1 MNLLLLSNSTNHGEQ
16 YLEHA
21 IDTVAAFLEGVDELL
36 FIPYA
41 GSDYSSYTELVAQAM
56 KSIGISVRGLHTAP
70 DPTAAIKNAQAIFT
84 GGGNTFRLVKAL
96 HQLQLV
102 EPIQQAIKSG
112 TRYMGASAGT
122 NIASPTLRTTN
133 DMPIVEPGSFNTLN
147 LVPFQI
153 NPHYLDADPASRH
166 AGETRETRLTEF
178 LQENDVPILGLRE
191 GTHLLVQNDLRG
203 AVRATLGGVPVSPDA
218 TAPGI
223 LFTRNNQPRN
233 IDGDV
238 TCLLSGPASFDTPTI
253 ERAP

>member
-1 MNLLLLSNSTNHGEQ
+1 MNLLLLSNSTNHGRQ

-21 IDTVAAFLEGVDELL
+21 TDTVAAFLEGIDELL

-41 GSDYSSYTELVAQAM
+41 GSDHSSYTELVAQSL
-56 KSIGISVRGLHTAP
+56 KRIGISVRGLHTAP
-70 DPTAAIKNAQAIFT
+70 DPFAAIKDAQAIFT

-96 HQLQLV
+96 HQLQLI
-102 EPIQQAIKSG
+102 EPIQQAIQSG

-153 NPHYLDADPASRH
+153 NPHYLDADPESRH

-178 LQENDVPILGLRE
+178 LEDNDVPVLGLRE
-191 GTHLLVQNDLRG
+191 GTYLLVRKALHG
-203 AVRATLGGVPVSPDA
+203 AVRATVGGVPVSPDA

-223 LFTRNNQPRN
+223 LFKRNNQPQN
-233 IDGDV
+233 ITGDV
-238 TCLLSGPASFDTPTI
+238 TRLLNAPANFDSP
-253 ERAP
+253 A

>member
-1 MNLLLLSNSTNHGEQ
+1 MNLLLLSNSTNHASQ

-21 IDTVAAFLEGVDELL
+21 TDTVATFLEGVDELL

-41 GSDYSSYTELVAQAM
+41 GSDHDCYTELVAQALI
-56 KSIGISVRGLHTAP
+56 SIGIRVRGLHTTP
-70 DPTAAIKNAQAIFT
+70 DPAAAIKEAQAIFT

-96 HQLQLV
+96 HQLQLI
-102 EPIQQAIKSG
+102 EPIQQAVRTG

-153 NPHYLDADPASRH
+153 NPHYLDADPDSSH

-178 LQENDVPILGLRE
+178 LQENNVPVLGLRE
-191 GTHLLVQNDLRG
+191 GTHLLLDEASPGKL
-203 AVRATLGGVPVSPDA
+203 RATVAGVPVSPNA
-218 TAPGI
+218 TAPAI
-223 LFTRNNQPRN
+223 LFTRHNQPED
-233 IDGDV
+233 IAGDV
-238 TCLLSGPASFDTPTI
+238 SYLLDEPAYFDSP
-253 ERAP
+253 A

>member
-1 MNLLLLSNSTNHGEQ
+1 MNLLLLSNSTNHGSQ

-21 IDTVAAFLEGVDELL
+21 TDTVAGFLAGVDELL

-41 GSDYSSYTELVAQAM
+41 GSDYSSYTELVAQSL
-56 KSIGISVRGLHTAP
+56 KNIGISVRGLHTAP
-70 DPTAAIKNAQAIFT
+70 NPTAAIKDAQAIFT

-96 HQLQLV
+96 HQLQLI
-102 EPIQQAIKSG
+102 ESIQQAVRSG

-133 DMPIVEPGSFNTLN
+133 DMPIVEPGRFNTLN

-153 NPHYLDADPASRH
+153 NPHYLDADPESRH

-178 LQENDVPILGLRE
+178 LQENDVPVLGLRE
-191 GTHLLVQNDLRG
+191 GTHLLVRKAIHG
-203 AVRATLGGVPVSPDA
+203 EVRATLGGVPISPDA

-223 LFTRNNQPRN
+223 LFTRNNQPQN
-233 IDGDV
+233 ITGDV
-238 TCLLSGPASFDTPTI
+238 THLLNAPANFDSP
-253 ERAP
+253 A